1 MTTKHV
7 RQNMKELLRQA
18 NNKKGRLTPTIR
30 PKVIEIINLYK
41 RRKISQFTTAEK
53 FVNRLTFDD
62 AKTRDKAIKDFNKKY
77 DELNARAPLNKRMA
91 QARKK
96 SFRLTYYLYRFP
108 MEAAER
114 GIAFEDDYG
123 YVYTSMHPHPIQADV
138 KMNKEQIPSKVIGN
152 FLCKEREEANKK
164 ENKRKRYT
172 KKTKR
177 SINIHDTK
185 LWKTVY
191 DILETD
197 KDFASLPPEYKAYI
211 QAFKILSIDE
221 IPEKAGGAKTSILE
235 EELTDTRKVSTYSRY
250 IELELKDDVSTFKEG
265 LDVGTTNAFMQ
276 WLKTITFMY

>member
-177 SINIHDTK
+177 SINTHDTK

>member
-53 FVNRLTFDD
+53 FVNRLTYDD